1 MSKLRTRYSTGLE
14 PSLISHFIAD
24 SRTPEEAEQL
34 KQQQLKEQKEG
45 KGKWHEGL
53 ASDSES
59 AVSLVLQVG
68 RVVAISPSHEALER
82 KASFANASL

>member
-1 MSKLRTRYSTGLE
+1 MLTST
-14 PSLISHFIAD
+14 FNVD
-24 SRTPEEAEQL
+24 SRSPEEAEQL

-59 AVSLVLQVG
+59 AVSDAYPEYL
-68 RVVAISPSHEALER
+68 ALHH
-82 KASFANASL
+82 NC